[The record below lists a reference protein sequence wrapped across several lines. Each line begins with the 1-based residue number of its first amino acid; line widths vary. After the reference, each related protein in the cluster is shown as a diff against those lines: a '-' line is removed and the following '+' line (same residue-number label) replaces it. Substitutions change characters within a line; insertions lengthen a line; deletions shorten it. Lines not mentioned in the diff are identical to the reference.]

1 MDLKFCDGDGP
12 NQKNVSSTF
21 SGLTLVSSNDKITI
35 KINVKNHKKIN
46 KQKIFFFLNLNALSN
61 GQRETNSDHEIE
73 KKIANVHF

>member
-35 KINVKNHKKIN
+35 KVDNKKC
-46 KQKIFFFLNLNALSN
+46 
-61 GQRETNSDHEIE
+61 
-73 KKIANVHF
+73 